1 MWNMWPRRWENG
13 PNYENR
19 STSRSKYVAR
29 YYQVSQLPNL
39 KEILSYL
46 PRINSFKSAETV
58 SARRWCSLSP
68 DRHEIRQK
76 RKWLVGRGWC
86 QALSIGGQKGAPS
99 PSTAERQ
106 SSHDGSGPQWESSNN
121 NQQQQ
126 QQQKLTKSKLG
137 RSAWWTLA
145 LPVVDC
151 FQFFFFERS
160 DSARKFKTTSNS
172 SVWMKTICDGCF
184 PAGNTRISAAPSAL
198 VALD

>member
-1 MWNMWPRRWENG
+1 M
-13 PNYENR
+13 
-19 STSRSKYVAR
+19 
-29 YYQVSQLPNL
+29 
-39 KEILSYL
+39 LSYL

-106 SSHDGSGPQWESSNN
+106 SSHDGSRPQWESSNN
-121 NQQQQ
+121 NQQQT
-126 QQQKLTKSKLG
+126 KKITTKSKLG

-145 LPVVDC
+145 RPVVEY
-151 FQFFFFERS
+151 FQFYFERA

-172 SVWMKTICDGCF
+172 WVWIKKTICDGCF
-184 PAGNTRISAAPSAL
+184 PADSTRISAAPSAL
-198 VALD
+198 V